1 MRKTENSYVI
11 RYGVRYA
18 YGISFLLLFLMVRKA
33 RDYEKSVPG
42 AQITPKAW
50 GILQLVVSLNV
61 AIYLAVP
68 LEVLGN
74 MIKYFDRR

>member
-1 MRKTENSYVI
+1 
-11 RYGVRYA
+11 
-18 YGISFLLLFLMVRKA
+18 MVRKA